1 MGIEVKQVFKNGDK
15 EMVKVEVPPTRADIL
30 HPCDIMEDIG
40 IGWGYNNIPVVYPP
54 TNTVGS
60 FQPANKFQDLLR
72 NECAQA
78 GYIECLTS
86 CLIS

>member
-1 MGIEVKQVFKNGDK
+1 MTACATKMGIEVKSVNNGF
-15 EMVKVEVPPTRADIL
+15 VKVEVPPTRADIL

-40 IGWGYNNIPVVYPP
+40 IGWGYNNIPIVWPP

-72 NECAQA
+72 AECA
-78 GYIECLTS
+78 
-86 CLIS
+86 

>member
-1 MGIEVKQVFKNGDK
+1 MGIEVKEVFKAGDK

-40 IGWGYNNIPVVYPP
+40 IGWGYNNIPVVFPP

-60 FQPANKFQDLLR
+60 F
-72 NECAQA
+72 
-78 GYIECLTS
+78 
-86 CLIS
+86 